1 MGRKNKGVKVKF
13 KEIIIMLLK
22 IFNIVLMYLGGA
34 FLLILIANESEA
46 KTSLRTVKCDESKMI
61 EVYVRPSFSTIV
73 NFPIKPDN
81 VVLGGKNQF
90 AIEYIKNDIALTALA
105 SNSRTNLFVY
115 LFGRR
120 CGFQLMASSVNHDNL
135 ILVRDPEET
144 KIKVPLK

>member
-1 MGRKNKGVKVKF
+1 
-13 KEIIIMLLK
+13 ML
-22 IFNIVLMYLGGA
+22 
-34 FLLILIANESEA
+34 FLFINDSEA

-61 EVYVRPSFSTIV
+61 EVYIRPSFSTII
-73 NFPIKPDN
+73 NFPVKPDN

-90 AIEYIKNDIALTALA
+90 GIEYIKNDLALTALA

-120 CGFQLMASSVNHDNL
+120 CGFQLMASVSQHDNL

-144 KIKVPLK
+144 KIKVPFK

>member
-1 MGRKNKGVKVKF
+1 MENRKFSFG
-13 KEIIIMLLK
+13 
-22 IFNIVLMYLGGA
+22 NILRIALIYLGA
-34 FLLILIANESEA
+34 ASLLFLFINDSEA

-61 EVYVRPSFSTIV
+61 EVYIRPSFSTII
-73 NFPIKPDN
+73 NFPVKPDN

-90 AIEYIKNDIALTALA
+90 GIEYIKNDLALTALA

-120 CGFQLMASSVNHDNL
+120 CGFQLMASVSQHDNL

-144 KIKVPLK
+144 KIKVPFK

>member
-1 MGRKNKGVKVKF
+1 MENRKFSYGNILR
-13 KEIIIMLLK
+13 IILI
-22 IFNIVLMYLGGA
+22 YLGA
-34 FLLILIANESEA
+34 ASLLFLLVNDSEA

-61 EVYVRPSFSTIV
+61 EVYVKPSFSTII
-73 NFPIKPDN
+73 NFPVKPDN

-90 AIEYIKNDIALTALA
+90 AIEYIKNDLALTALA

-120 CGFQLMASSVNHDNL
+120 CGFQLMASASQHDNL

-144 KIKVPLK
+144 KIKVPFK

>member
-1 MGRKNKGVKVKF
+1 MENRKVSYGKILR
-13 KEIIIMLLK
+13 IILI
-22 IFNIVLMYLGGA
+22 YLGA
-34 FLLILIANESEA
+34 ASLLFLLVNDSEA

-61 EVYVRPSFSTIV
+61 EVYVKPSFSTII
-73 NFPIKPDN
+73 NFPVKPDN

-90 AIEYIKNDIALTALA
+90 AIEYIKNDLALTALA

-120 CGFQLMASSVNHDNL
+120 CGFQLMASASQHDNL

-144 KIKVPLK
+144 KIKVPFK

>member
-1 MGRKNKGVKVKF
+1 MR
-13 KEIIIMLLK
+13 ITLI
-22 IFNIVLMYLGGA
+22 YLGA
-34 FLLILIANESEA
+34 ASLLFLLVNDSEA

-61 EVYVRPSFSTIV
+61 EVYVKPSFSTII
-73 NFPIKPDN
+73 NFPVKPDN

-90 AIEYIKNDIALTALA
+90 AIEYIKNDLALTALA

-120 CGFQLMASSVNHDNL
+120 CGFQLMASASQHDNL

-144 KIKVPLK
+144 KIKVPFK

>member
-1 MGRKNKGVKVKF
+1 L
-13 KEIIIMLLK
+13 I
-22 IFNIVLMYLGGA
+22 YLGA
-34 FLLILIANESEA
+34 ASLLFLFVNDSEA

-61 EVYVRPSFSTIV
+61 EVYVRPSFSTII
-73 NFPIKPDN
+73 NFPVKPDN

-90 AIEYIKNDIALTALA
+90 GIEYIKNDLALTALA

-120 CGFQLMASSVNHDNL
+120 CGFQLMASVSQHDNL

-144 KIKVPLK
+144 KIKVPFK

>member
-1 MGRKNKGVKVKF
+1 MIFNKIKF
-13 KEIIIMLLK
+13 LK
-22 IFNIVLMYLGGA
+22 ILRIFLIYSGAVA
-34 FLLILIANESEA
+34 FLLLFVNDSEA

-61 EVYVRPSFSTIV
+61 EVFVRPSFSTII

-90 AIEYIKNDIALTALA
+90 AIEYIKNDIALTALS

-120 CGFQLMASSVNHDNL
+120 CGFQLMASSANHDNL
-135 ILVRDPEET
+135 ILVRDPEEV